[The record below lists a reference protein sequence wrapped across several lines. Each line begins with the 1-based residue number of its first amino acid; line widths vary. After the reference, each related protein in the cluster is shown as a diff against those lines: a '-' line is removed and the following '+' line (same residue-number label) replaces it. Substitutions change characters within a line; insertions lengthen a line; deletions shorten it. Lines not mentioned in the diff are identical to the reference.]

1 MSDIKALLAVEN
13 FGDIFKNSLMRV
25 LLVASLTNIGS
36 IVGAVLGGYVIMQV
50 TGTESSDILFAGLKV
65 IGL

>member
-1 MSDIKALLAVEN
+1 VEN

-36 IVGAVLGGYVIMQV
+36 LVGAFLGGIVIMRV
-50 TGTESSDILFAGLKV
+50 TGTNPSDIIFAGLKV

>member
-1 MSDIKALLAVEN
+1 VEN

-36 IVGAVLGGYVIMQV
+36 IIGAFLGLKVIMLV
-50 TGTESSDILFAGLKV
+50 TGTNPNDIIFAGLKV
-65 IGL
+65 LGI